1 MKYLCIR
8 LYLDEYE
15 DQWFEHSYGTFCTK
29 EEAEQFG
36 QNLTTDQICSD
47 NPIVETDYIISDLES
62 DA

>member
-1 MKYLCIR
+1 MRYLCTR

-15 DQWFEHSYGTFCTK
+15 DQWFEHSSDTFGTK

-36 QNLTTDQICSD
+36 QNFTPDQICSD
-47 NPIVETDYIISDLES
+47 NPIVGTDYIISYLGS